1 MPSDKKRI
9 NLTIPDELYVRL
21 QAYKNEQGISS
32 DASACL
38 QLIVQQ
44 LNGLEQ
50 SKAMLRL
57 INNCS
62 VEQLNKL
69 SMEGLTLTKSV
80 LERSRKGAVA
90 PREETREQLAAQP
103 QSGSREQPGKRY
115 GGAATLTRCKRR
127 FQPRDTVRCLPV
139 SADAAL
145 ERLTLP
151 LRAPRHRRSR
161 CACQRYSITL
171 WQLRDLCNH

>member
-80 LERSRKGAVA
+80 LEK
-90 PREETREQLAAQP
+90 EQKK
-103 QSGSREQPGKRY
+103 EQK
-115 GGAATLTRCKRR
+115 KE
-127 FQPRDTVRCLPV
+127 Q
-139 SADAAL
+139 
-145 ERLTLP
+145 
-151 LRAPRHRRSR
+151 
-161 CACQRYSITL
+161 
-171 WQLRDLCNH
+171 

>member
-1 MPSDKKRI
+1 MPSDKKRV
-9 NLTIPDELYVRL
+9 NLTIPDELYARL
-21 QAYKNEQGISS
+21 QAYKAEQGISS

-80 LERSRKGAVA
+80 LEK
-90 PREETREQLAAQP
+90 EQEKKQ
-103 QSGSREQPGKRY
+103 
-115 GGAATLTRCKRR
+115 
-127 FQPRDTVRCLPV
+127 
-139 SADAAL
+139 
-145 ERLTLP
+145 
-151 LRAPRHRRSR
+151 
-161 CACQRYSITL
+161 
-171 WQLRDLCNH
+171 

>member
-32 DASACL
+32 DASACV

-80 LERSRKGAVA
+80 LEK
-90 PREETREQLAAQP
+90 EQKK
-103 QSGSREQPGKRY
+103 EQ
-115 GGAATLTRCKRR
+115 
-127 FQPRDTVRCLPV
+127 
-139 SADAAL
+139 
-145 ERLTLP
+145 
-151 LRAPRHRRSR
+151 
-161 CACQRYSITL
+161 
-171 WQLRDLCNH
+171 

>member
-9 NLTIPDELYVRL
+9 NLTIPDELYARL
-21 QAYKNEQGISS
+21 QAYKTEQGISS

-62 VEQLNKL
+62 VEQLTKL
-69 SMEGLTLTKSV
+69 SEEGYVELK
-80 LERSRKGAVA
+80 
-90 PREETREQLAAQP
+90 
-103 QSGSREQPGKRY
+103 
-115 GGAATLTRCKRR
+115 
-127 FQPRDTVRCLPV
+127 
-139 SADAAL
+139 AAL
-145 ERLTLP
+145 EREKK
-151 LRAPRHRRSR
+151 
-161 CACQRYSITL
+161 Q
-171 WQLRDLCNH
+171 

>member
-80 LERSRKGAVA
+80 LEKEQKRSSSS
-90 PREETREQLAAQP
+90 PRGDAGEQLVAQP
-103 QSGSREQPGKRY
+103 QSGSREQPGKRC

-161 CACQRYSITL
+161 CACQRYKYYPLATA
-171 WQLRDLCNH
+171 

>member
-1 MPSDKKRI
+1 MPSDKKRV
-9 NLTIPDELYVRL
+9 NLTIPDELYARL
-21 QAYKNEQGISS
+21 QAYKDEQGISS

-69 SMEGLTLTKSV
+69 SMEGLALTKSV
-80 LERSRKGAVA
+80 LEK
-90 PREETREQLAAQP
+90 EQEKKQ
-103 QSGSREQPGKRY
+103 
-115 GGAATLTRCKRR
+115 
-127 FQPRDTVRCLPV
+127 
-139 SADAAL
+139 
-145 ERLTLP
+145 
-151 LRAPRHRRSR
+151 
-161 CACQRYSITL
+161 
-171 WQLRDLCNH
+171 

>member
-1 MPSDKKRI
+1 MLERGALYAIGQKA
-9 NLTIPDELYVRL
+9 YVRL

-80 LERSRKGAVA
+80 LEK
-90 PREETREQLAAQP
+90 EQKK
-103 QSGSREQPGKRY
+103 EQ
-115 GGAATLTRCKRR
+115 
-127 FQPRDTVRCLPV
+127 
-139 SADAAL
+139 
-145 ERLTLP
+145 
-151 LRAPRHRRSR
+151 
-161 CACQRYSITL
+161 
-171 WQLRDLCNH
+171 

>member
-80 LERSRKGAVA
+80 LEK
-90 PREETREQLAAQP
+90 EQKK
-103 QSGSREQPGKRY
+103 EQ
-115 GGAATLTRCKRR
+115 
-127 FQPRDTVRCLPV
+127 
-139 SADAAL
+139 
-145 ERLTLP
+145 
-151 LRAPRHRRSR
+151 
-161 CACQRYSITL
+161 
-171 WQLRDLCNH
+171 

>member
-1 MPSDKKRI
+1 MPSDKKRV
-9 NLTIPDELYVRL
+9 NLTIPDELYARL
-21 QAYKNEQGISS
+21 QAYKDEQGISS

-44 LNGLEQ
+44 LNGLEH

-80 LERSRKGAVA
+80 LEK
-90 PREETREQLAAQP
+90 EQEKKQ
-103 QSGSREQPGKRY
+103 
-115 GGAATLTRCKRR
+115 
-127 FQPRDTVRCLPV
+127 
-139 SADAAL
+139 
-145 ERLTLP
+145 
-151 LRAPRHRRSR
+151 
-161 CACQRYSITL
+161 
-171 WQLRDLCNH
+171 

>member
-62 VEQLNKL
+62 VKQLNKL
-69 SMEGLTLTKSV
+69 SMDGLTLTKSV
-80 LERSRKGAVA
+80 LEK
-90 PREETREQLAAQP
+90 EQKK
-103 QSGSREQPGKRY
+103 EQ
-115 GGAATLTRCKRR
+115 
-127 FQPRDTVRCLPV
+127 
-139 SADAAL
+139 
-145 ERLTLP
+145 
-151 LRAPRHRRSR
+151 
-161 CACQRYSITL
+161 
-171 WQLRDLCNH
+171 

>member
-9 NLTIPDELYVRL
+9 NLTIPDELYARL
-21 QAYKNEQGISS
+21 QAYKTEQGISS

-62 VEQLNKL
+62 VEQLTKL
-69 SMEGLTLTKSV
+69 SEEGYVELKAAME
-80 LERSRKGAVA
+80 
-90 PREETREQLAAQP
+90 REKKQ
-103 QSGSREQPGKRY
+103 
-115 GGAATLTRCKRR
+115 
-127 FQPRDTVRCLPV
+127 
-139 SADAAL
+139 
-145 ERLTLP
+145 
-151 LRAPRHRRSR
+151 
-161 CACQRYSITL
+161 
-171 WQLRDLCNH
+171 

>member
-1 MPSDKKRI
+1 MPSDKKRV
-9 NLTIPDELYVRL
+9 NLTIPDELYARL
-21 QAYKNEQGISS
+21 QAYKDEQGISS

-80 LERSRKGAVA
+80 LEK
-90 PREETREQLAAQP
+90 EQ
-103 QSGSREQPGKRY
+103 EK
-115 GGAATLTRCKRR
+115 K
-127 FQPRDTVRCLPV
+127 
-139 SADAAL
+139 
-145 ERLTLP
+145 
-151 LRAPRHRRSR
+151 
-161 CACQRYSITL
+161 
-171 WQLRDLCNH
+171 

>member
-9 NLTIPDELYVRL
+9 NLTIPDELYARL

-69 SMEGLTLTKSV
+69 SMDGLTLTKSV
-80 LERSRKGAVA
+80 LEK
-90 PREETREQLAAQP
+90 EQKK
-103 QSGSREQPGKRY
+103 EQ
-115 GGAATLTRCKRR
+115 
-127 FQPRDTVRCLPV
+127 
-139 SADAAL
+139 
-145 ERLTLP
+145 
-151 LRAPRHRRSR
+151 
-161 CACQRYSITL
+161 
-171 WQLRDLCNH
+171 

>member
-1 MPSDKKRI
+1 MPSDKKRV
-9 NLTIPDELYVRL
+9 NLTIPDELYARL
-21 QAYKNEQGISS
+21 QAYKDEQGISS

-69 SMEGLTLTKSV
+69 SMEGLALTKSV
-80 LERSRKGAVA
+80 LEK
-90 PREETREQLAAQP
+90 EQ
-103 QSGSREQPGKRY
+103 EKR
-115 GGAATLTRCKRR
+115 
-127 FQPRDTVRCLPV
+127 Q
-139 SADAAL
+139 
-145 ERLTLP
+145 
-151 LRAPRHRRSR
+151 
-161 CACQRYSITL
+161 
-171 WQLRDLCNH
+171 

>member
-1 MPSDKKRI
+1 MPTDKKRV
-9 NLTIPDELYVRL
+9 NHTIPDELYARQ
-21 QAYKNEQGISS
+21 QAYKDEQGISS

-69 SMEGLTLTKSV
+69 SVEGLTLTKSV
-80 LERSRKGAVA
+80 LEK
-90 PREETREQLAAQP
+90 EQEKKQ
-103 QSGSREQPGKRY
+103 
-115 GGAATLTRCKRR
+115 
-127 FQPRDTVRCLPV
+127 
-139 SADAAL
+139 
-145 ERLTLP
+145 
-151 LRAPRHRRSR
+151 
-161 CACQRYSITL
+161 
-171 WQLRDLCNH
+171 

>member
-1 MPSDKKRI
+1 MPSDKKRV
-9 NLTIPDELYVRL
+9 NLTIPDELYARL
-21 QAYKNEQGISS
+21 QAYKDEQGISS

-80 LERSRKGAVA
+80 LE
-90 PREETREQLAAQP
+90 EEQEKKQ
-103 QSGSREQPGKRY
+103 
-115 GGAATLTRCKRR
+115 
-127 FQPRDTVRCLPV
+127 
-139 SADAAL
+139 
-145 ERLTLP
+145 
-151 LRAPRHRRSR
+151 
-161 CACQRYSITL
+161 
-171 WQLRDLCNH
+171 